1 MVASVNDIH
10 TQTLC
15 VLLAQLPGIEQ
26 RDRRVAASIQFQ
38 VGDKCQVRIAE
49 GQMYRGEVSQLDAT
63 PGCHMVSVGGGG
75 GCGGGGEGKGRGLG
89 GVDGVGVNGAK
100 LVGVSL

>member
-1 MVASVNDIH
+1 M
-10 TQTLC
+10 TYTLC

-49 GQMYRGEVSQLDAT
+49 QTYRGEVSRLDAT

-75 GCGGGGEGKGRGLG
+75 EGKGRGLG
-89 GVDGVGVNGAK
+89 GVNGREQGVGGIGERGGSEWGE
-100 LVGVSL
+100 VGRS

>member
-63 PGCHMVSVGGGG
+63 PGCHMVSVGD
-75 GCGGGGEGKGRGLG
+75 GGEGKGRGLG
-89 GVDGVGVNGAK
+89 GVDGVGGGNKGEWWV
-100 LVGVSL
+100 